1 MPLEGEFA
9 RVKNVLTISSHV
21 NHGYV
26 GNDALQFPLNLRDW
40 NVDCIHTTNFSTHPG
55 HGMGAFTGDKSDSKD
70 VLNLYRGLKK
80 YELTHDAI
88 IIGYIGTKENLDVV
102 FNDILIEA
110 SNADDKPFII
120 IDPIMGDN
128 GKVYVAPGIVDGYK
142 SFFGKNVIDVDLL
155 TPNQFEFETLAG
167 TKVDSLDSLKESLDK
182 FCELYPRIK
191 NLVITSVQFG
201 DGNMYCVGNSN
212 GKLFYYQVNEVKAV
226 FSGSGDLFLGLLMD
240 EFIKSNFNLEYSLGK
255 TLLTVENVLQLT
267 YKLSKDDHSI
277 PKREVDGKMYIP
289 DLKIIESKSL
299 LLSEDGNNLPMLHS
313 IN

>member
-1 MPLEGEFA
+1 MTSGEEFKP
-9 RVKNVLTISSHV
+9 VKNVLTISSHV
-21 NHGYV
+21 SHGYV

-55 HGMGAFTGDKSDSKD
+55 HGMGAFTGEKSTSKD

-80 YELTHDAI
+80 FNLTHDAI
-88 IIGYIGTKENLDVV
+88 IVGYIGTKDNLDVV
-102 FNDILIEA
+102 FNDILTEESKSSA
-110 SNADDKPFII
+110 KPFLI

-142 SFFGKNVIDVDLL
+142 SFFGSNIIDIDIL

-167 TKVDSLDSLKESLDK
+167 IRVDSWDSLKIALEK
-182 FCELYPRIK
+182 FCVMYPRIK
-191 NLVITSVQFG
+191 NLVITSVQLG
-201 DGNMYCVGNSN
+201 DGNMYCIGNSN
-212 GKLFYYQVNEVKAV
+212 GNMFYYQVNKVNAV

-240 EFIKSNFNLEYSLGK
+240 EFMRSNYNLQFALGR

-267 YKLSKDDHSI
+267 YNLSKSDKNI
-277 PKREVDGKMYIP
+277 PKKEINGQLYLP
-289 DLKIIESKSL
+289 DLKVIESKSL
-299 LLSEDGNNLPMLHS
+299 LLDRGSDDLPMLHF